1 MPITITMPALSPT
14 MTEGTL
20 AKWLV
25 KVGDPIA
32 PGQVIAEIETDKA
45 TMEVEAVDEGTV
57 SELLVAAG
65 TEGVAVNTPIAVV
78 LAEGEA
84 KGPSRPSAPAKAP
97 AAPPAIAAPAAA
109 QPPAATNGSGQA
121 PGQSGRLF
129 VSPLAKR
136 MAAQAGLDLAAL
148 KGSGPH
154 GRIVKADI
162 DQALA
167 AGKAQPAALALATP
181 PPAARLLGHEVP
193 FPLEAPFELVPLT
206 AMRRTIA
213 RRMQESKQQAPHFY
227 MTVDCE
233 IDALLKLRQ
242 ELNERGEAKLTV
254 NDLLIKLA
262 AMALMKVPAAN
273 AAWADGGIKFYKSAD
288 ISVAV
293 STDRGLVTPVVRQA
307 EQKGLARISQEM
319 AALAAKARDGKLLPE
334 DYQGGTFTI
343 SNLGMFGI
351 KQFEAVLNPPQ
362 ACILAIGAGEKRP
375 AVKHDAL
382 AIATMMSCTLS
393 VDHRSADGTVGAR
406 YLAAFKK
413 LVEDPM
419 SMLL

>member
-57 SELLVAAG
+57 SELLIAAG

-84 KGPSRPSAPAKAP
+84 KGASRPSAPAKAP

-121 PGQSGRLF
+121 PGQGGRLF

-154 GRIVKADI
+154 GRIVKADV

-167 AGKAQPAALALATP
+167 AGKAQPAAPALAMP

-233 IDALLKLRQ
+233 IDALLKLRR

-293 STDRGLVTPVVRQA
+293 STDRGLVTPVVRRA
-307 EQKGLARISQEM
+307 EQKGLATISQEM

-375 AVKHDAL
+375 VVKHDAL

-419 SMLL
+419 AMLL